1 MVGTTLSHYR
11 ILEPLGSGGMGD
23 VYRARDLRL
32 EREVALKVLPAGTLA
47 DPESRKWFRSEALAL
62 ARLNHPNIAAV
73 YDYDQDGEQDF
84 LVMELV
90 PGQTLSDTIARGPL
104 GERGVRRLGRQLA
117 EGLAAAHR
125 QGVLHRDIK
134 PGNLRITPEGRL
146 KILDFGLAKLTRT
159 TESMTGTRTA
169 DVEQR
174 IVGTLPYMAPEQL
187 RGDFVDA
194 RADVYAAGAVLY
206 EAACGK
212 RAFPQETATALIG
225 SILAQPPP
233 TPREIKPDVSADLE
247 RVILR
252 CLEKEPSR
260 RYESAED
267 LATDLKHGGAQ
278 PAEARPPA
286 AKSGVGRPAKPEKAR
301 RINPVWIGGTAAV
314 LILVVAALLA
324 VNVAGLR
331 TRWHGGGVAAG
342 PRSLAVLPL
351 ANLSGDPGQEFFA
364 DGMTDELI
372 TRLAQ
377 VSTMRVISRSSV
389 MQYKDVKKPLRSIAK
404 ELGVGMVVE
413 GSVARVGSMVRISA
427 QLIDASDDRN
437 LWAESYERTA
447 SNVLLLESEIA
458 KAIVANVAAEL
469 TPDEKDRIL
478 AARQV
483 NAKAHEDYLR
493 GLYNVNQFSIDGFHK
508 GIDLFQSC
516 IKEDPSYA
524 PAYAGLASA
533 YCALSSVD
541 IPATEAMPK
550 ARAAADQALA
560 IDPKLAA
567 AYVPRAYV
575 DAFYNFDWAQGER
588 TFRRAIQLN
597 PNEATAHLFYG
608 QLLMVVG
615 RFADASQE
623 IERARALDP
632 LSSYA
637 SAMALWPLYLDRR
650 FKEAG
655 EAAARLAV
663 SDPKNASPHFVLGL
677 SFSMAGDPKRGGEEF
692 HQAYVLDPRPNYLAW
707 QGWARARQG
716 DRAGATSVLQELT
729 GLSERTYVQPYNF
742 AIMYAAL
749 GQPDS
754 CIAALERGLELHS
767 EEMAE
772 IRTSVAMDPVRSDPR
787 FKEILRK
794 MNLAS

>member
-11 ILEPLGSGGMGD
+11 ILEPLGSGGMGE
-23 VYRARDLRL
+23 VYLARDLRL
-32 EREVALKVLPAGTLA
+32 ERDVAIKVLPAGTLA
-47 DPESRKWFRSEALAL
+47 NPESRKWFRSEALAL

-73 YDYDQDGEQDF
+73 YDYDQDGERDF

-90 PGQTLSDTIARGPL
+90 PGHTLSDTIARGPL
-104 GERGVRRLGRQLA
+104 AERDVRRLGRQLA
-117 EGLAAAHR
+117 DGLAAAHR

-146 KILDFGLAKLTRT
+146 KILDFGLAKLART

-169 DVEQR
+169 DVGQR
-174 IVGTLPYMAPEQL
+174 IAGTLPYMAPEQL
-187 RGDFVDA
+187 RGDAIDA
-194 RADVYAAGAVLY
+194 RADIYAAGAVLY

-212 RAFPQETATALIG
+212 RAFPQETTTALIG
-225 SILAQPPP
+225 AVLAQHPPP
-233 TPREIKPDVSADLE
+233 PRDIWPDVPTDLE
-247 RVILR
+247 RVILK
-252 CLEKEPSR
+252 CLEKEPIR
-260 RYESAED
+260 RYESAEE
-267 LATDLKHGGAQ
+267 LAADLKHGAAR
-278 PAEARPPA
+278 PAEVKPVA
-286 AKSGVGRPAKPEKAR
+286 AKVAKPRKTGS
-301 RINPVWIGGTAAV
+301 IKPLLIGGAVAAV
-314 LILVVAALLA
+314 ILVIASVF
-324 VNVAGLR
+324 VVQGLMSR
-331 TRWHGGGVAAG
+331 RGAAG
-342 PRSLAVLPL
+342 HHSLAVLPL

-389 MQYKDVKKPLRSIAK
+389 MQYKDARKPLRSIAK

-413 GSVARVGSMVRISA
+413 GSVAKVGSMVRISA
-427 QLIDASDDRN
+427 QLVDASDDRN
-437 LWAESYERTA
+437 LWAQSYERTA
-447 SNVLLLESEIA
+447 SNVILLESEIA

-469 TPDEKDRIL
+469 TPEEKERI
-478 AARQV
+478 ATAREV

-493 GLYNVNQFSIDGFHK
+493 GLYYVNQFSIEGFHK
-508 GIDLFQSC
+508 GITLFQRS
-516 IKEDPSYA
+516 IQEDSSYA
-524 PAYAGLASA
+524 PPYAGLASA

-541 IPATEAMPK
+541 RPATEAMPK

-560 IDPKLAA
+560 LDPNLAA

-597 PNEATAHLFYG
+597 PNEAVAHLFYG
-608 QLLMVVG
+608 QLLMVIG
-615 RFADASQE
+615 RYDDASRE
-623 IERARALDP
+623 VERARTLDP

-637 SAMALWPLYLDRR
+637 NAMAIWPLYLGKR

-655 EAAARLAV
+655 EAATRLAA

-677 SFSMAGDPKRGGEEF
+677 SYSMAGDPKRGADEF
-692 HQAYVLDPRPNYLAW
+692 HQAYALDPRPNYLAW
-707 QGWARARQG
+707 VGWAKARQG
-716 DRAGATSVLQELT
+716 DRAGATQVLNQLED
-729 GLSERTYVQPYNF
+729 LSRATFVQPYNF
-742 AIMYAAL
+742 AILYAAL
-749 GQPDS
+749 GQRDR
-754 CIAALERGLELHS
+754 CIAELQRGLEAHS
-767 EEMAE
+767 EEQVE
-772 IRTSVAMDPVRSDPR
+772 IRTSVAMDPVRPDPR

>member
-1 MVGTTLSHYR
+1 MA
-11 ILEPLGSGGMGD
+11 E
-23 VYRARDLRL
+23 RD
-32 EREVALKVLPAGTLA
+32 
-47 DPESRKWFRSEALAL
+47 
-62 ARLNHPNIAAV
+62 
-73 YDYDQDGEQDF
+73 
-84 LVMELV
+84 
-90 PGQTLSDTIARGPL
+90 
-104 GERGVRRLGRQLA
+104 VRRLGRQLA
-117 EGLAAAHR
+117 DGLEAAHR

-134 PGNLRITPEGRL
+134 PGNLRLTPEGRL
-146 KILDFGLAKLTRT
+146 KILDFGLAKLSQT
-159 TESMTGTRTA
+159 TTSMTGTRTVNLE
-169 DVEQR
+169 DR

-187 RGDFVDA
+187 RGDPIDA

-206 EAACGK
+206 EAACGA
-212 RAFPQETATALIG
+212 RAFPQKTAPALIG
-225 SILAQPPP
+225 SILGQAPSS
-233 TPREIKPDVSADLE
+233 PRDIHPEISTGLE
-247 RVILR
+247 GIILR
-252 CLEKEPSR
+252 CLEKEPGQ
-260 RYESAED
+260 RYASAEA
-267 LATDLKHGGAQ
+267 LAADLKRA
-278 PAEARPPA
+278 AAPA
-286 AKSGVGRPAKPEKAR
+286 ADVRTVKPKKAR
-301 RINPVWIGGTAAV
+301 RVHPMLVGGGVSA
-314 LILVVAALLA
+314 LILIALALLA
-324 VNVAGLR
+324 ANVGGLR
-331 TRWHGGGVAAG
+331 SRWVGGGKASNH
-342 PRSLAVLPL
+342 SLAVLPL

-389 MQYKDVKKPLRSIAK
+389 MQYKDAKKSLRSIAK

-413 GSVARVGSMVRISA
+413 GSVARVGTMVRISA
-427 QLIDASDDRN
+427 QLIDATDDRN

-469 TPDEKDRIL
+469 TPDEKDRI
-478 AARQV
+478 ASARQV

-493 GLYNVNQFSIDGFHK
+493 GLYYVNQFSIEGFYK
-508 GIDLFQSC
+508 GIELFQSS
-516 IKEDPSYA
+516 IKEDPTYA

-541 IPATEAMPK
+541 LPATEAMPK

-575 DAFYNFDWAQGER
+575 DAFYNWDWDQGER

-597 PNEATAHLFYG
+597 PNEASAHLFYG

-615 RFADASQE
+615 RYDDASRE
-623 IERARALDP
+623 IERARAIDP

-637 SAMALWPLYLDRR
+637 NAMAMWPLYLGRR
-650 FKEAG
+650 FTEAKEA
-655 EAAARLAV
+655 ATRLAA

-677 SFSMAGDPKRGGEEF
+677 SLSMAGDAKQGAGEF
-692 HQAYVLDPRPNYLAW
+692 RKAYELDPRPNYLAW
-707 QGWARARQG
+707 VGWARARQG
-716 DRAGATSVLQELT
+716 DRAGATQVLREL
-729 GLSERTYVQPYNF
+729 RTLEKSSYVQPYNF

-749 GQPDS
+749 GEPDS
-754 CIAALERGLELHS
+754 CIAALRRGLELRS

-772 IRTSVAMDPVRSDPR
+772 IRASVAMDPLRADPR
-787 FKEILRK
+787 FREILRK

>member
-1 MVGTTLSHYR
+1 
-11 ILEPLGSGGMGD
+11 MGE

-32 EREVALKVLPAGTLA
+32 ERDVAIKVLPAGTLA
-47 DPESRKWFRSEALAL
+47 GPESRKWFRSEALAL

-73 YDYDQDGEQDF
+73 YDYDRDEDQDF

-90 PGQTLSDTIARGPL
+90 PGHTLSDRIARGPMA
-104 GERGVRRLGRQLA
+104 EREVRRLGKQLA
-117 EGLAAAHR
+117 DGLGAAHR

-134 PGNLRITPEGRL
+134 PGNLRLTPEGRL
-146 KILDFGLAKLTRT
+146 KILDFGLAKLTQT
-159 TESMTGTRTA
+159 TTSMTGTRTVN
-169 DVEQR
+169 VEDR
-174 IVGTLPYMAPEQL
+174 VVGTLPYMAPEQL
-187 RGDFVDA
+187 RGDPIDA

-206 EAACGK
+206 EAACGT
-212 RAFPQETATALIG
+212 RAFPQKTAPALIG
-225 SILAQPPP
+225 SILGQEPAS
-233 TPREIKPDVSADLE
+233 PRAIHPEISTDLE
-247 RVILR
+247 RIILC
-252 CLEKEPSR
+252 CLDKEPGQ
-260 RYESAED
+260 RYASAEA
-267 LATDLKHGGAQ
+267 LAADLKRA
-278 PAEARPPA
+278 AAPA
-286 AKSGVGRPAKPEKAR
+286 ADIRTVKPEKAR
-301 RINPVWIGGTAAV
+301 RIYPM
-314 LILVVAALLA
+314 LI
-324 VNVAGLR
+324 
-331 TRWHGGGVAAG
+331 GGGVAALILIALTLLAANVG
-342 PRSLAVLPL
+342 GLRSRWLGGGKAADHSLAVLPL

-389 MQYKDVKKPLRSIAK
+389 MQYKDAKKSLRSIAK

-413 GSVARVGSMVRISA
+413 GSVARVGTMVRISA
-427 QLIDASDDRN
+427 QLIDATDDRN

-469 TPDEKDRIL
+469 TPDEKDRI
-478 AARQV
+478 ASARQV

-493 GLYNVNQFSIDGFHK
+493 GLYYVNQFSIEGFDK
-508 GIDLFQSC
+508 GIELFQSS

-541 IPATEAMPK
+541 LPATEAMPK

-575 DAFYNFDWAQGER
+575 DAFYNWDWDQGER

-597 PNEATAHLFYG
+597 PNEASAHLFYG

-615 RFADASQE
+615 RYDDASRE
-623 IERARALDP
+623 IERARAIDP

-637 SAMALWPLYLDRR
+637 NAMAMWPLYLGRR
-650 FKEAG
+650 FTEAKEA
-655 EAAARLAV
+655 ATRLAA

-677 SFSMAGDPKRGGEEF
+677 SLSMAGDAKQGAEEF
-692 HQAYVLDPRPNYLAW
+692 RKAYELDPRPNYLAW
-707 QGWARARQG
+707 VGWARARDG
-716 DRAGATSVLQELT
+716 DRAGATQVLRELKT
-729 GLSERTYVQPYNF
+729 LEKSSYVQPYNF

-749 GQPDS
+749 GEPDS
-754 CIAALERGLELHS
+754 CIAALRRGLELRS

-772 IRTSVAMDPVRSDPR
+772 IRASVAMDPLRADPR
-787 FKEILRK
+787 FQEILRK